1 MFKLQQNQR
10 GRGDRE
16 TGETGETGCPAHP
29 ADTGTVKTNFHR
41 LVPKL
46 AIMYLG
52 GEPGGDYSE
61 IHLLIRFRASFAQLY
76 DKLKGS
82 SGMELTPGVAHT
94 RLGQLH

>member
-1 MFKLQQNQR
+1 MCLNFSKTS
-10 GRGDRE
+10 GG
-16 TGETGETGCPAHP
+16 GETGETGGVLRIQL
-29 ADTGTVKTNFHR
+29 TGGTVKTNFHR

-52 GEPGGDYSE
+52 GEPGEDYSE
-61 IHLLIRFRASFAQLY
+61 IHILIRFRASFARLY